1 VDVWYKFWAY
11 TNVPGGVNPVW
22 PGHASYPWSNTGH
35 SAYSVAPLY
44 IGEIGTGNADT
55 DLSSTTRGSQ
65 GQWFTDMV
73 NFVQSSRDNTPINDS
88 GIAVS
93 NIHHTYWALN
103 DEDAYAILGA
113 GYTGLKTQRSF
124 ILSCATFNLAHSQ
137 FRSEVVLDNVV
148 QPEHYQRPIS
158 TNAK

>member
-1 VDVWYKFWAY
+1 MDVWHKFWAFA
-11 TNVPGGVNPVW
+11 NVAGGVNPVW

-35 SAYSVAPLY
+35 SAYTVAPLY

-55 DLSSTTRGSQ
+55 DLSSSIRGSQ

-73 NFVQSSRDNTPINDS
+73 NFVQSSRNNTPVNDS

-93 NIHHTYWALN
+93 NIHFAYWSLN

-113 GYTGLKTQRSF
+113 GYTGLENPKKIYSF
-124 ILSCATFNLAHSQ
+124 VCFIESGPFAIPFGSGPGQCG
-137 FRSEVVLDNVV
+137 
-148 QPEHYQRPIS
+148 S
-158 TNAK
+158 TGALPSPH